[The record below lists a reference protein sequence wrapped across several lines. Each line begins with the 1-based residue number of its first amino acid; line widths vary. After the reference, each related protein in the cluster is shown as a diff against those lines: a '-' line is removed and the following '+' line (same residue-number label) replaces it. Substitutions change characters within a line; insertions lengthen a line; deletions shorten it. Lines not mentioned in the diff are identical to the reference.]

1 MKSHFNSI
9 FRHSITAVLL
19 FAFILVNPGLAQT
32 TEKNVREDPSK
43 ILRVETQLDVTD
55 ILLDLVAR
63 DKGGKM
69 VRDLKESE
77 IEVYEDGAKQKI
89 NAFTLVEKSDWKQ
102 AAPTA
107 PAAAAPALG
116 QPDPIRQINLVTLV
130 FENMDVQGRKLAQ
143 EGAMQFLKSEL
154 RSNVFVAV
162 YVIDQ
167 RLMILQPFT
176 NDKERLR
183 EAIDKATSRAYSQF
197 AADSAAISSALQ
209 ANAAANQ
216 SAGDSTTGSLGR
228 GNTDTNNVGS
238 SYIAARLAEAESTS
252 LAFSDNMAR
261 EHQSRS
267 SVYSLLS
274 LARSQK
280 TLAGRKTILYFSQG
294 LAMTNNM
301 KDTLKIVISEANRAN
316 VSVYAIDTRGLITTD
331 QNSSSRNML
340 GSAAAQTR
348 AQTQRSGGAVSYQ
361 DMMAGELGESSIYA
375 NFQETMAA
383 LSEQTGGKLIANSN
397 DLGLS
402 MNRVSEDIRTYY
414 ELAYSSENPK
424 LDGKFREISVK
435 VMRKGVTVQSRSG
448 YFAVPRTDGSSPLTS
463 FEMPLLGA
471 LASTPVPH
479 DFEHRARIARFA
491 QTTEAAQGSLILEIP
506 LAQMTFK
513 PAAENRFQAHFALLA
528 LLKTPDGRI
537 IQKYSQEYDYQGE
550 MAKLES
556 TKKNNLLFMRHFLLP
571 SGRYQLETVL
581 RDADAGKFSVR
592 KSVFVIPTLRPG
604 VTMSS
609 LSVVQRIAKAA
620 GGTDPQEE
628 DPFRLGDSQLFP
640 SMGSPIGIMPKSSI
654 YFYFVAYPDKNRSEK
669 AQLILQ
675 FLQNGLAVSQAQ
687 IDLPAPDPQG
697 RIPYLAAIPAES
709 LTPGEYEVR
718 AIVAQGNS
726 AVEEHAFLTLTK

>member
-1 MKSHFNSI
+1 MRFHLNSI
-9 FRHSITAVLL
+9 FCQSIFAVLL
-19 FAFILVNPGLAQT
+19 MAFVTIDPGLTQT
-32 TEKNVREDPSK
+32 ADKSARDERTK
-43 ILRVETQLDVTD
+43 ILRVETQLEVTD

-69 VRDLKESE
+69 LRDLKESE
-77 IEVYEDGAKQKI
+77 IEVYEDGVIQKI

-102 AAPTA
+102 VAPTA
-107 PAAAAPALG
+107 PAKTGAPAPAQL
-116 QPDPIRQINLVTLV
+116 DPIRQINLVTLV

-176 NDKERLR
+176 NDKGRLR
-183 EAIDKATSRAYSQF
+183 VAIDKATSRAYSQF

-238 SYIAARLAEAESTS
+238 SYIAARLAEAESNS
-252 LAFSDNMAR
+252 LSFSDNMSR

-267 SVYSLLS
+267 SVFSMLS
-274 LARSQK
+274 LARSQR

-301 KDTLKIVISEANRAN
+301 KDILKTVISEANRAN

-331 QNSSSRNML
+331 QNVSSRSML

-375 NFQETMAA
+375 NYQETMAA

-402 MNRVSEDIRTYY
+402 MNQVSEDIRTYY

-435 VMRKGVTVQSRSG
+435 VLRKGVTVQSRSG
-448 YFAVPRTDGSSPLTS
+448 YFAVPRTEGSSLLTS

-479 DFEHRARIARFA
+479 DFEHRARILRFA
-491 QTTEAAQGSLILEIP
+491 QTAEAAQGSLLLEIP
-506 LAQMTFK
+506 LSQMTFK
-513 PAAENRFQAHFALLA
+513 PVADSKFQARFSLLA

-537 IQKYSQEYDYQGE
+537 IQKYSQDYDYQGE

-556 TKKNNLLFMRHFLLP
+556 TKKNNLLFIRHFLLP
-571 SGRYQLETVL
+571 PGRYQLETVL
-581 RDADAGKFSVR
+581 RDVDAGKFSVR
-592 KSVFVIPTLRPG
+592 KSVFAIPTLRPG

-609 LSVVQRIAKAA
+609 LSVIQRIVKVAKA
-620 GGTDPQEE
+620 DMQED

-640 SMGSPIGIMPKSSI
+640 SMGSPIGLAPKSSLL
-654 YFYFVAYPDKNRSEK
+654 FYFVAYPDKSRPKRPS
-669 AQLILQ
+669 
-675 FLQNGLAVSQAQ
+675 
-687 IDLPAPDPQG
+687 
-697 RIPYLAAIPAES
+697 
-709 LTPGEYEVR
+709 
-718 AIVAQGNS
+718 
-726 AVEEHAFLTLTK
+726 